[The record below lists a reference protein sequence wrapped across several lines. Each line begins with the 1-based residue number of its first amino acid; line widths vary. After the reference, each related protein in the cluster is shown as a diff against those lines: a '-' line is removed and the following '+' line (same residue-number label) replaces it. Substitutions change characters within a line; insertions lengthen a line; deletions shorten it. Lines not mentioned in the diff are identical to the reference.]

1 MYYSNSGIPR
11 SIPSDDHDDPLR
23 AKFTAWLTTVLIRAK
38 YKFFENRR
46 KEMMIIS
53 LNELPADLVE
63 DPTDYYGHIEIG
75 RADFYFEEARLA
87 KAFSEL
93 PLMRREVLR
102 LLFVEELTVEEIAQK
117 LCCSKEMVRQQK
129 SRAIKKLRAALT
141 DIEEDEYAEN

>member
-1 MYYSNSGIPR
+1 MYYHNSGLPR
-11 SIPSDDHDDPLR
+11 TIPSGEYDDPLR
-23 AKFTAWLTTVLIRAK
+23 AQFTAWLTTLLVRAK
-38 YKFFENRR
+38 NKFFEDRR
-46 KEMMIIS
+46 KEMTIIS
-53 LNELPADLVE
+53 LDELPVDLVE

-75 RADFYFEEARLA
+75 RVDFNFEEEKLA

-129 SRAIKKLRAALT
+129 SRAIRKLRAVLVAS
-141 DIEEDEYAEN
+141 EEDDYEED